1 MLINICVFFL
11 TLLSAF
17 CLLLVFL
24 PAERFNL
31 AMRSASTIVFYFL
44 CLLSGTAIHRQALEH
59 KVQTGTERVGHG
71 GFLADDYDT
80 IEPVYSVND
89 TWLFIVLGAPVL
101 AVVLLRFFN
110 RQARLHPFIASG
122 YGFYLITSIFLPA
135 WLNPW

>member
-1 MLINICVFFL
+1 MLFL

-17 CLLLVFL
+17 CLLLVLL

-44 CLLSGTAIHRQALEH
+44 CLLSGTIIHRQALEH

-71 GFLADDYDT
+71 GFLANDYDT
-80 IEPVYSVND
+80 IEPVYSVDD
-89 TWLFIVLGAPVL
+89 TWLFIVLGVPVL
-101 AVVLLRFFN
+101 VVVLLRFFN
-110 RQARLHPFIASG
+110 RPARLHLFITFG
-122 YGFYLITSIFLPA
+122 YGFYLITSSFLPT